1 MHVGQASS
9 MSLASIFRKSG
20 DRMEACLRQR
30 SDAVV
35 TTVPDAFGFGAQFR
49 DETLCNESAI
59 RASPAHGKVVTAEV
73 ILRGERFGRYTFP
86 VIFIHIIAQ
95 HGFAKPARAAVNE
108 HDKLL
113 LFDAELFELDG
124 IEDLLDCLQF
134 GEVVPTADR
143 AECRV
148 ELCGFEI
155 VFSEEVA
162 HKFLPRVFEVEAQ
175 RGPSVKL
182 HFAAEQV
189 DFEQR
194 HAATD
199 AAADD
204 CRVNYTLGHECS
216 SNRCPS

>member
-95 HGFAKPARAAVNE
+95 HGFAKPARAAVNA
-108 HDKLL
+108 HDKLSFLDTEL
-113 LFDAELFELDG
+113 LELDALAV
-124 IEDLLDCLQF
+124 LLAFLQF
-134 GEVVPTADR
+134 GQLASPPDWTR
-143 AECRV
+143 
-148 ELCGFEI
+148 
-155 VFSEEVA
+155 
-162 HKFLPRVFEVEAQ
+162 
-175 RGPSVKL
+175 
-182 HFAAEQV
+182 
-189 DFEQR
+189 
-194 HAATD
+194 
-199 AAADD
+199 
-204 CRVNYTLGHECS
+204 
-216 SNRCPS
+216 

>member
-108 HDKLL
+108 HDKLFFL
-113 LFDAELFELDG
+113 DAELFELDG

-134 GEVVPTADR
+134 GEVVSTADR
-143 AECRV
+143 AERQV
-148 ELCGFEI
+148 ELRGFELS
-155 VFSEEVA
+155 FSEVVADEVLA
-162 HKFLPRVFEVEAQ
+162 RVLEVEAQ
-175 RGPSVKL
+175 CGPSVQL
-182 HFAAEQV
+182 DIATRQVSHEQ
-189 DFEQR
+189 
-194 HAATD
+194 
-199 AAADD
+199 
-204 CRVNYTLGHECS
+204 
-216 SNRCPS
+216 P